1 MKVSKKK
8 KMQFFAMGAGTVLA
22 IVLLIFAI
30 FGSRTKNCDPMVVYL
45 DEDASTAAAKE
56 YLDQCG
62 VKPSGFAF
70 KTIAMAKNRGRKA
83 APFRCGRYVIEPH
96 TTVFALVRK
105 MANGQQDPMRL
116 TLKKYRTKEQLAA
129 YVGAQLRM
137 APEEMLWALCD
148 EAALAPL
155 GLNSTTVM
163 TIFIPNTYE
172 VYWTISP
179 EALLKRMRSES
190 DKFWTGRRKS
200 AAEAMGMTTEEVVVL
215 ASIVEEETNKNDE
228 KPLIASVYLNRLRK
242 GMRLQACP
250 TICYMNGYRINRV
263 LMSHI
268 MVDSPYN
275 TYKYKGIPPGAIC
288 NPGFDSLSAAIY
300 PDNPLNEEGEPINA
314 YFFVSNKAGVFYYAE
329 TSAGHEKN
337 KLQAAKDNANYEN

>member
-116 TLKKYRTKEQLAA
+116 TLKKYRTKEHLAA

-155 GLNSTTVM
+155 GLSSTTVM

-242 GMRLQACP
+242 GMLLQADP
-250 TICYMNGYRINRV
+250 TVKYAVGDFALQRILNV
-263 LMSHI
+263 HLKT
-268 MVDSPYN
+268 DSPYN
-275 TYKYKGIPPGAIC
+275 TYLYKGLPPGPIC
-288 NPGFDSLSAAIY
+288 TPSVASIDAVLENRETKYLYFCAKADFSGYHAFASTLAQHAVNAALFHQA
-300 PDNPLNEEGEPINA
+300 LNQRGI
-314 YFFVSNKAGVFYYAE
+314 K
-329 TSAGHEKN
+329 
-337 KLQAAKDNANYEN
+337 